1 MRTKA
6 ILPAFAIIGI
16 ALAQPAAANVVYN
29 FFGNVSGA
37 VNAPINPRLVV
48 TDAAFASGS
57 LNFTVT
63 SPSVGLGCGPSGH
76 PSTCTITGDD
86 SGFVSLFNG
95 SFDPVTQSGYESK
108 FSIDVN
114 FAPDGTLGGSID
126 ENGLNQDL
134 AIAGSEFSWSGSLS
148 SDLYPS
154 CDAGTPNGQ
163 CKVAGYYLADLPE
176 PLTLSLFGVGVLGV
190 HLARSRPRK
199 MQNV

>member
-1 MRTKA
+1 MRVKA
-6 ILPAFAIIGI
+6 MLSVFAIVGI
-16 ALAQPAAANVVYN
+16 AIAQPAAANVVYN

-37 VNAPINPRLVV
+37 VNGPINPRLVV

-57 LNFTVT
+57 LNFSLS
-63 SPSVGLGCGPSGH
+63 SPFPFSACGTASLPS
-76 PSTCTITGDD
+76 CIITGDD
-86 SGFVSLFNG
+86 SGLVSLFNS
-95 SFDPVTQSGYESK
+95 SFSPVTQSGYEHG
-108 FSIDVN
+108 FSIN
-114 FAPDGTLGGSID
+114 IAFAPDGTLSGSID

-134 AIAGSEFSWSGSLS
+134 AIGGSEFSWSGSLS

-154 CDAGTPNGQ
+154 CDAGTSNGQ

-199 MQNV
+199 MQKA